1 MLAVDCCYRCFEYC
15 VKWEIPMY
23 PRRSSS
29 SAKSSKKRPQ
39 RSPSTK
45 KNIPLKSRDKRQ
57 RTGLR
62 KTKVDNSIADA
73 DEGRARDIIDIIDSS
88 HDDKHVAEEKE
99 DELVELADEGLD
111 HSDED
116 FHPFTSSISSG
127 PYSLRRAAAKRPSQG
142 MCLACQKLYQR
153 AKKMKAPIKN
163 KLFDNGEGPH
173 NAFHCSLL
181 KLDNLHTHTATHQW

>member
-1 MLAVDCCYRCFEYC
+1 
-15 VKWEIPMY
+15 MY

-45 KNIPLKSRDKRQ
+45 KDIPLKSRDKRQ
-57 RTGLR
+57 KTGLK
-62 KTKVDNSIADA
+62 KTEVDNSIADA

-88 HDDKHVAEEKE
+88 HDDKNVAKEKKE
-99 DELVELADEGLD
+99 GLVEQVDEELD

-116 FHPFTSSISSG
+116 FHPSSSSSG
-127 PYSLRRAAAKRPSQG
+127 PHVLRRSTAKRPSQG
-142 MCLACQKLYQR
+142 MCLVCQKLYQK

-163 KLFDNGEGPH
+163 KLFDNGECAH
-173 NAFHCSLL
+173 NAFHRSLL
-181 KLDNLHTHTATHQW
+181 KLDNLYTHAATHQW